1 MTIPLSPNSITDE
14 QKGTP
19 LGVPLVLIS
28 SHSDANQRSVCG
40 GKAGAMERASFRLQ
54 PEAKDA
60 QTTIPSR
67 GKTQQSG
74 FAAKEAA
81 QQTWPIVPT
90 PTQTSEAFAEESEEQ
105 GSGCSFHLQVETEL
119 SGLCEIPRSPTQ
131 TSEAFAE
138 ESEEQGSGCSFH
150 LQVETELSGLCDEL
164 SPEARSYLCRSAHG
178 SAYGTRS
185 GRPSRQCWRPH
196 DSSPCPTPWT
206 AWR

>member
-119 SGLCEIPRSPTQ
+119 SGLC
-131 TSEAFAE
+131 
-138 ESEEQGSGCSFH
+138 
-150 LQVETELSGLCDEL
+150 DEL